1 MGRVLRLIVAILVL
15 FGIWRAASAEMDQ
28 MKFEEAVKHV
38 ATFSAEQDEYTVRE
52 ALMKEARALSLPV
65 EPSLVFVRKDSDR
78 IHIELTYIRTIRLLP
93 FVSTDWPF
101 AVKVDSSYILGG
113 RIR

>member
-1 MGRVLRLIVAILVL
+1 MGRVLRLIVALVVL
-15 FGIWRAASAEMDQ
+15 FGIWKAASAEMDQ

-38 ATFSAEQDEYTVRE
+38 ATFSGEQDEFTVRE
-52 ALMKEARALSLPV
+52 AVMKEAKVRALPV
-65 EPSLVFVRKDSDR
+65 EPSLVFVKKDSDR
-78 IHIELTYIRTIRLLP
+78 IHIEVTYIRTVRLLT
-93 FVSTDWPF
+93 FYSIEWPF